1 MGHKVTARP
10 QLRIITMANLLGYC
24 WEFSPF
30 AKAGNWL
37 WFRAIDPTLRRL
49 IADNE
54 LDAFRQLRGTIQ
66 ITVVVAILLVPAALI
81 WRYGHLFTASGL
93 LFDLAGV
100 LRLFLLEELTEAFE
114 GFKDRKHLPSVAMR
128 ELVMPEDPG
137 SLPDEAP
144 YITRFYYKKRG
155 VLFLFVAFAL
165 QMIGDF
171 VW

>member
-1 MGHKVTARP
+1 MGHEVYRAAATG
-10 QLRIITMANLLGYC
+10 IITMANLLGYR
-24 WEFSPF
+24 WEFSPL
-30 AKAGNWL
+30 AKGGNWL

-54 LDAFRQLRGTIQ
+54 LDAFRQLRGIIQ

-81 WRYGHLFTASGL
+81 WRSGHLFTASGL
-93 LFDLAGV
+93 LFDIAGV
-100 LRLFLLEELTEAFE
+100 LRLFLLEELAEAFG

-137 SLPDEAP
+137 SLVDEAP

-155 VLFLFVAFAL
+155 VLFLFVGFVL